1 MSQNGDFPEVE
12 GQDSNKTLKIV
23 TVLVS
28 YGNCEPQ
35 KREGNMTTLSAIT
48 FAILIGATVGALVT
62 VLAAAIISGRVSQEE
77 EESEF
82 RIDGNQTGG
91 RNDAR

>member
-1 MSQNGDFPEVE
+1 
-12 GQDSNKTLKIV
+12 
-23 TVLVS
+23 
-28 YGNCEPQ
+28 
-35 KREGNMTTLSAIT
+35 MTTLSILALAAI
-48 FAILIGATVGALVT
+48 IGISVGATVT
-62 VLAAAIISGRVSQEE
+62 VLAAAMISGRVRQEE